1 MSAVPQR
8 TTKILR
14 LPRRRGQARSNER
27 ASGMA
32 LKVRGQL
39 SLLQGYADIM
49 EGVSPQLRAIILR
62 VMAGKT
68 RELGTMLQP
77 FRESARPPITEYRE
91 VRARTRQLM
100 LDYRLLL
107 ERLHETVNE
116 AHGQL
121 DDAGKKLNQP

>member
-1 MSAVPQR
+1 MSALPQR
-8 TTKILR
+8 APKIIP
-14 LPRRRGQARSNER
+14 LPRRETVHHNER

-62 VMAGKT
+62 VMAGKA
-68 RELGTMLQP
+68 RELGTTLQP
-77 FRESARPPITEYRE
+77 FRETARRPITEYRQ
-91 VRARTRQLM
+91 VRERTRQLM

-107 ERLHETVNE
+107 ERLHDSVAE
-116 AHGQL
+116 AHDHL
-121 DDAGKKLNQP
+121 DDAGQSLNQP

>member
-1 MSAVPQR
+1 
-8 TTKILR
+8 
-14 LPRRRGQARSNER
+14 
-27 ASGMA
+27 MA

-68 RELGTMLQP
+68 RELGTTLQP
-77 FRESARPPITEYRE
+77 FTETARPPLTEYRQ
-91 VRARTRQLM
+91 VRERTRQLM
-100 LDYRLLL
+100 MDYRMLLG
-107 ERLHETVNE
+107 RLHETVTE
-116 AHGQL
+116 AHEHL

>member
-1 MSAVPQR
+1 MSALAPR
-8 TTKILR
+8 PNKILR
-14 LPRRRGQARSNER
+14 LPRRGQARPEARTSV
-27 ASGMA
+27 MA
-32 LKVRGQL
+32 LKVRGHL

-49 EGVSPQLRAIILR
+49 EGVSPQLRAIILQ

-77 FRESARPPITEYRE
+77 FTETARPPITEYRQ

-107 ERLHETVNE
+107 ERLHTTVTE
-116 AHGQL
+116 AHDHLG
-121 DDAGKKLNQP
+121 DAGKDLSQP